1 MLHGEWLRTKGGKH
15 QGAMMKIAVQLAIV
29 AAIAGLST
37 AAMAEGDV
45 AKGENVFKKCK
56 VCHQVGE
63 GAKNQVGPQLNGII
77 GRKAGSLPDF
87 AYSPAM
93 KEEGEKGLV
102 WSEES
107 IAKYVENPKDFVPKN
122 KMAFVGLKK
131 EDERADVI
139 AYLKTVK

>member
-1 MLHGEWLRTKGGKH
+1 MLGNGQNPGWKV
-15 QGAMMKIAVQLAIV
+15 QGAIMKIAVQLAV
-29 AAIAGLST
+29 AAAICGLSS

-56 VCHQVGE
+56 ICHQVGE
-63 GAKNQVGPQLNGII
+63 GAKNQVGPQLNGVV
-77 GRKAGSLPDF
+77 GRKAGSLADF
-87 AYSPAM
+87 SYSPAM
-93 KEEGEKGLV
+93 KEAGDKGLV
-102 WSEES
+102 WDEANL
-107 IAKYVENPKDFVPKN
+107 AKYVENPKDFVPKN